1 MRRLSQCPE
10 LYYGVEYWIDQR
22 DIIEVAL
29 RYLYR
34 YHQQVNFHMVAGWLL
49 SHPCSSSIHTL
60 WDVLDYGIKHRSLEE
75 NGSTIGQLLANYEVT
90 PDVLSRRLDDYV
102 NRG

>member
-10 LYYGVEYWIDQR
+10 LQYGVEYWINQR

-29 RYLYR
+29 RYLYC

-49 SHPCSSSIHTL
+49 SHPYLSSSHTL
-60 WDVLDYGIKHRSLEE
+60 WGVLDRGIKHQSLEE
-75 NGSTIGQLLANYEVT
+75 NGTIIGHLLAYYEVT
-90 PDVLSRRLDDYV
+90 PDEIKRRLDEYTQ
-102 NRG
+102 